1 MRFLWTTA
9 PNRLPVVQAGGRFL
23 VNTGGADPNRAP
35 LIAHAATL
43 VQKQRMLSYQH
54 IYHAGNLAD
63 VQKHALLAWV
73 LDYMTAK
80 DKPLTY
86 LETHAGRGLYDLSA
100 PEALKTRE
108 AEAGIDRVLSRF
120 PPDHPYVRAIAAVR
134 AAHGATAY
142 PGSPLIA
149 ASLLRAGDR
158 MALAELHPR
167 EYPALWQVMQ
177 GYGAQVVQQD
187 GFAMARAL
195 CPPTPRRG
203 VLMIDPSY
211 EVKDDYATLP
221 AFVTMIRR
229 KWNVGV
235 QMLWFPVLDAGLHL
249 DMLARIR
256 TDHPDAQVFQQSF
269 PPIRDGHRMRGT
281 GLVVINAPFGMAE
294 QAAQVGALLG

>member
-1 MRFLWTTA
+1 
-9 PNRLPVVQAGGRFL
+9 
-23 VNTGGADPNRAP
+23 
-35 LIAHAATL
+35 
-43 VQKQRMLSYQH
+43 MLSYQH

-86 LETHAGRGLYDLSA
+86 IETHAGRGLYDLRA
-100 PEALKTRE
+100 PEALKTAE
-108 AEAGIDRVLSRF
+108 AAAGIDRVLSRF
-120 PPDHPYVRAIAAVR
+120 APDHPYVRAIAAVR
-134 AAHGATAY
+134 AAHGDRAY

-149 ASLLRAGDR
+149 GALLRAGDR
-158 MALAELHPR
+158 VALAELHPR

-187 GFAMARAL
+187 GFAFARAL

-203 VLMIDPSY
+203 LLMIDPSY
-211 EVKDDYATLP
+211 EVKSDYATLP
-221 AFVTMIRR
+221 AFLTLIRR

-235 QMLWFPVLDAGLHL
+235 QMLWYPVLEAGLHL
-249 DMLARIR
+249 DMLAAIR
-256 TDHPDAQVFQQSF
+256 ADHPDVAVFEQGF

-281 GLVVINAPFGMAE
+281 GLVVINAPYGMAE
-294 QAAQVGALLG
+294 EATAIGKLIV